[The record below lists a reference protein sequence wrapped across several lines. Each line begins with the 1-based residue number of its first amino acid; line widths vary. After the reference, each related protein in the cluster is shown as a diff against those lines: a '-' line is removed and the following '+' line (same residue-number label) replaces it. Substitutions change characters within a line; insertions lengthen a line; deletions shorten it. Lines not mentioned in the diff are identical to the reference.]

1 MFRMDD
7 GVMPRELRID
17 IIRQGLS
24 ELRKRYESCLEA
36 VGKPPLCHAMAA
48 GLLLEMFG
56 SLSQFV
62 MHDAEFKHF
71 ILRGAD
77 GTLLVY
83 DAESGMCRVVGISE
97 AVKDLLRQPSA

>member
-1 MFRMDD
+1 MDN

-17 IIRQGLS
+17 TIKQGLS
-24 ELRKRYESCLEA
+24 ELRRRYESCLEA
-36 VGKPPLCHAMAA
+36 VGKPPLCHAMTA

-62 MHDAEFKHF
+62 IHDAEFKHF

-77 GTLLVY
+77 GKLLVY
-83 DAESGMCRVVGISE
+83 DAESDSCRVVEISE
-97 AVKDLLRQPSA
+97 AVRDLLRRSSA